1 MFPTEL
7 DNAKVLYYT
16 PRDDYGAITYPSG
29 EVADYSHYN
38 KTNSIH
44 RFGNMYILQDNDNNQ
59 LFLHLDI

>member
-29 EVADYSHYN
+29 EVADL
-38 KTNSIH
+38 SITLADSLPK
-44 RFGNMYILQDNDNNQ
+44 GTTVESIVCPSGK
-59 LFLHLDI
+59 